1 MARILVIDDNAD
13 LLQMIRL
20 LLEERGGHEV
30 LLSAE
35 GQDGLDKA
43 AAQPPDLAIV
53 DVMMPGMTGYD
64 VCRRLRALPSTADI
78 PIIILTARGQD
89 VDRQAA
95 LDAGA
100 DVYIA
105 KPVTMADLL
114 DQVNELLEEKGPVG
128 RGGSN
133 GAVAFLSLRG
143 GVGVTT
149 LAVNTAV
156 ALQTGSP
163 GDVCLVDLCPSSG
176 SAALQL
182 GLRPDPNWS
191 ALAMLDSRPDAS
203 TVGTYLLEHKSGLHV
218 LASPFVPIVGN
229 GLSKDVILA
238 TLDALQEIFSLL
250 VIDLP
255 SRLSEITMA
264 TLEFVDTIALVLAS
278 DPPSIQATL
287 GTLQA
292 LKGFGDKTRLILNQ
306 VSHGHQLPKEALER
320 VLRRPLDG
328 IVPFDPAQGQT
339 LSQGQPLTVS
349 NPDSPLAQAVTGLIP
364 SLQLIPV
371 NGR

>member
-30 LLSAE
+30 VLSAE
-35 GQDGLDKA
+35 GQDGLEKA
-43 AAQPPDLAIV
+43 AAQPPDLAII

-64 VCRRLRALPSTADI
+64 VCKRLRASPSTAEI

-100 DVYIA
+100 DVYVA
-105 KPVTMADLL
+105 KPVTMA
-114 DQVNELLEEKGPVG
+114 NLLEQVSQLLAEKGQAA
-128 RGGSN
+128 GGEAS
-133 GAVAFLSLRG
+133 GAIGLLSMRG

-149 LAVNTAV
+149 VAVNLAV
-156 ALQTGSP
+156 ALQTQRQGE
-163 GDVCLVDLCPSSG
+163 VCLVDLCPSSG

-191 ALAMLDSRPDAS
+191 ALAMMESQPDTS
-203 TVGTYLLEHKSGLHV
+203 TIGTYLLEHPSGLHV

-229 GLSKDVILA
+229 GLPKDTILA
-238 TLDALQEIFSLL
+238 TLDALRKRFSLL

-255 SRLSEITMA
+255 SRLDEVTMA
-264 TLEFVDTIALVLAS
+264 TLELADKIVLLLAS

-292 LKGFGDKTRLILNQ
+292 LRTFSEKTRLVLNQ
-306 VSHGHQLPKEALER
+306 VAHGQQLPKGALER

-328 IVPFDPAQGQT
+328 IIPFDPAQAQT
-339 LSQGQPLTVS
+339 LSQGQPLTLS
-349 NPDSPLAQAVTGLIP
+349 NPDSPLAQAVTELVP
-364 SLQLIPV
+364 SLQLAPAS
-371 NGR
+371 GR